1 MEDNVNIDV
10 DEHNVSDHEHVF
22 NSNET
27 KPTIIDEDPVSI
39 HIYDPRNWD
48 KLDNKAKDTLVEK
61 GPIREEN
68 LEFPWDANDRHF
80 SYAYYSRKMSNREV
94 HDRKWLVY
102 SKHLDRAFCFCC
114 KLFNSNK
121 SKSSLGNDGFRD
133 GRHVTERLR
142 EYEIFKVI

>member
-1 MEDNVNIDV
+1 MV
-10 DEHNVSDHEHVF
+10 
-22 NSNET
+22 T
-27 KPTIIDEDPVSI
+27 KCFS
-39 HIYDPRNWD
+39 
-48 KLDNKAKDTLVEK
+48 KFFNKARDTLVEK

-68 LEFPWDANDRHF
+68 LELPWDANDRHF
-80 SYAYYSRKMSNREV
+80 PYAYYSRKTSKEERYMIE
-94 HDRKWLVY
+94 KWLVY

-133 GRHVTERLR
+133 GRLVNERLR